1 MNRKI
6 RITEVGPRDGLQNE
20 KKIIPADIK
29 IQFIKKLMN
38 AGFHSLEVT
47 SFVRPD
53 MIPQLS
59 DALQVSEAF
68 SSEEKKG
75 FSVLVPNKKGYYGAL
90 EAGFRNIAVFT
101 AASSEF
107 TKKNINRTV
116 EESLDIIQEVCELAA
131 ADSVRVRGY
140 VSTVIDCPYSG
151 RVSPKSVLKVVQRLS
166 DMGAAEISLG
176 DTIGTGTPLQV
187 RELLELILNK
197 FSPDYF
203 AMHFHDTYGMAI
215 ANAAESLKY
224 NISHF
229 DSSSGGLGGC
239 PYAKGASG
247 NLATEDLIYFL
258 KGSGYETDSD
268 LLKTVEASSFIEEKL
283 ERKLNSK
290 TYQAMISKM
299 K

>member
-1 MNRKI
+1 MNKKI

-20 KKIIPADIK
+20 KKIISSDIK

-59 DALQVSEAF
+59 DAKEVSDAF
-68 SSEEKKG
+68 TAEEKRN
-75 FSVLVPNKKGYYGAL
+75 FSVLVPNKKGYYSAL
-90 EAGFRNIAVFT
+90 ESGFRNIAVFT

-107 TKKNINRTV
+107 TRKNINRTV
-116 EESLDIIQEVCELAA
+116 DESLDIIQEVCDLAVK
-131 ADSVRVRGY
+131 DNVKVRGY
-140 VSTVIDCPYSG
+140 ISTVIDCPYSG
-151 RVSPKSVLKVVQRLS
+151 RVLPEKVLNIVQRLS
-166 DMGAAEISLG
+166 NMGCSEISLG

-187 RELLELILNK
+187 RELLEPILTK
-197 FSPDYF
+197 FSPDFF
-203 AMHFHDTYGMAI
+203 AMHFHDTYGMAV
-215 ANAAESLKY
+215 ANVAESLNYK
-224 NISHF
+224 ISHF

-258 KGSGYETDSD
+258 KVSGYETDSD
-268 LLKTVEASSFIEEKL
+268 LLKTAEASSFIEEKL

-290 TYQAMISKM
+290 TYQALISK

>member
-1 MNRKI
+1 MSGKI

-20 KKIIPADIK
+20 KKIIASDIK

-59 DALQVSEAF
+59 DAKEVSDAF
-68 SSEEKKG
+68 TPEEKMK
-75 FSVLVPNKKGYYGAL
+75 FSVLVPNKKGFYSAL
-90 EAGFRNIAVFT
+90 EAGFRNMAVFT

-116 EESLDIIQEVCELAA
+116 EESLDIIQEVCELASKN
-131 ADSVRVRGY
+131 SVSVRGY
-140 VSTVIDCPYSG
+140 ISTVTDCPYSG
-151 RVSPKSVLKVVQRLS
+151 KISPERVMDVVKRLS
-166 DMGAAEISLG
+166 DMGVSEISLG
-176 DTIGTGTPLQV
+176 DTIGTATPLQV
-187 RELLELILNK
+187 RELLETVLPK
-197 FSPDYF
+197 FSPDFF

-215 ANAAESLKY
+215 ANVAESLKY

-229 DSSSGGLGGC
+229 DSSAGGLGGC

-258 KGSGYETDSD
+258 KGSGCDTDSD
-268 LLKTVEASSFIEEKL
+268 LEATVQASSFIEEKL

-290 TYQAMISKM
+290 TYQALISKR
-299 K
+299 